1 VLFTRRGLLKIRNAR
16 FRDDPAPPDP
26 DCDCPTCAQHS
37 RAYLR
42 HLLRVNEA
50 LGARLASLHNLR
62 AYLRLLAEA
71 RAAIAAGRFA
81 ALRDWVAQL
90 DGLPAA

>member
-1 VLFTRRGLLKIRNAR
+1 
-16 FRDDPAPPDP
+16 
-26 DCDCPTCAQHS
+26 
-37 RAYLR
+37 LR

-62 AYLRLLAEA
+62 RYLRLLAEA

-81 ALRDWVAQL
+81 ALRGRLAQL
-90 DGLPAA
+90 DALPAA